1 MKYVDDAKVD
11 SFVVLFFGRLTLKKV
26 HALRMEE
33 ADSKTLERW
42 RDSV

>member
-1 MKYVDDAKVD
+1 
-11 SFVVLFFGRLTLKKV
+11 LKKV

-33 ADSKTLERW
+33 ADSETLERW